1 MLMKLWCAVAAK
13 RKKVAASSHSL
24 VKPLHEGVILTDMM
38 KAEWKIGKP
47 VGSGGF
53 GLLYLGELGWFNDRD
68 NDDSWDSDSL
78 ICNKQPFEPVLQC
91 FDAVDLGHHPWK
103 KLCFGNFTVV

>member
-1 MLMKLWCAVAAK
+1 VAAK

-53 GLLYLGELGWFNDRD
+53 GLLYLGELG
-68 NDDSWDSDSL
+68 
-78 ICNKQPFEPVLQC
+78 
-91 FDAVDLGHHPWK
+91 
-103 KLCFGNFTVV
+103 